1 MSCHPLMP
9 RGPGGLSACALV
21 LPALQT
27 TSIPKGQV
35 QSISTESSQLLLL
48 STVRPPWFA
57 MHSATKHMT
66 LQATA
71 HTGYRLQPT
80 QATGYSLHRLQA
92 TVHTGYRL
100 QSVEFQ
106 RVKHSSMTKTI
117 TAIHWRGKLTIPFPR
132 VPCLSIGVC
141 EWGSLPIVLEKEMT
155 THSSILAW
163 EIPWTEEPGGLQ
175 TMMSQRVG
183 QD

>member
-80 QATGYSLHRLQA
+80 QATGYSPHRLQATAHTGYRLQPTQATGYSLHRLQA

-100 QSVEFQ
+100 QSTQAIGYSPWNFKE
-106 RVKHSSMTKTI
+106 SN
-117 TAIHWRGKLTIPFPR
+117 TA
-132 VPCLSIGVC
+132 
-141 EWGSLPIVLEKEMT
+141 
-155 THSSILAW
+155 
-163 EIPWTEEPGGLQ
+163 Q
-175 TMMSQRVG
+175 
-183 QD
+183 